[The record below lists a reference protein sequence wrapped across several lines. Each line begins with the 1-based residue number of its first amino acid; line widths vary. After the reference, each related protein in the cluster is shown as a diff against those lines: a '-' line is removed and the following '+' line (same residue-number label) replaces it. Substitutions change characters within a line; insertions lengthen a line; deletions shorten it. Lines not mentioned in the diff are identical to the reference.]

1 MIDCLCVYYL
11 IGIIGL
17 ISELVI
23 IFLFL
28 IGLDGS
34 GILKHGRKKTG
45 CVNVVESGKLE
56 YESVW
61 VFFFA

>member
-56 YESVW
+56 
-61 VFFFA
+61 